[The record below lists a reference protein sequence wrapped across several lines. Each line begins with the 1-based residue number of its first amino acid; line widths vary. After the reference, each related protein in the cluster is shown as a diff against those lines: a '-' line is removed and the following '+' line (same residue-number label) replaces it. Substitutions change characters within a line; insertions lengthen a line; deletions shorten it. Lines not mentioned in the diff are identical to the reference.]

1 MSRREPTGRKGASA
15 PGALPSPAAVAR
27 ETRSRRRKELTH
39 LGGPHATLVR
49 TQWAAGEEEA
59 GRIKDCWD
67 NQEAPALSTC
77 SNANIFRRINAIL
90 DNSLDFSRVC
100 TTPINRGIH
109 DHLPDFQDS
118 EETVTSRMLFPT
130 SAQDSSRGLPDA
142 NDLCLGLQSLS
153 LTGWDRPWSTQDS
166 DSSAQSSTHSVLS
179 MLHNPLGNVLGKPPL
194 SFLPLD
200 PLGSDLVDKFPAP
213 SVRGSRLDTR
223 PILDS
228 RSSSPSD
235 SDTSGFSSGSDHL
248 SDLISSLRISPPLPF
263 LSLTGGGARD
273 PLKMGVGSRMDQE
286 QAALA
291 AVSPSPT
298 SASKRW
304 PGASVWPSWDLLEAP
319 KDPFSIE
326 REARLHRQAAAVNE
340 ATCTWSGQLPPRNY
354 KNPIYSCKVFL
365 GGVPWDITEAGLINT
380 FRVFGSLSVEW
391 PGKDGKHPRCPPKG
405 NMPKGYV
412 YLVFELEKSVRA
424 LLQACSH
431 DPLSPDGLSEYYFKM
446 SSRRMRCKEV
456 QVIPWVLADSNFVR
470 SPSQRLDPSRTVFVG
485 ALHGMLNAE
494 ALAAILNDLFGGVVY
509 AGIDTDKHKYPIGSG
524 RVTFNNQRSY
534 LKAVSAAFVEIKTTK
549 FTKKVQIDPYLEDS
563 LCHICSSQPG
573 PFFCRDQVCFKYFC
587 RSCWH
592 WRHSME
598 GLRHHS
604 PLMRNQKN
612 RDAS

>member
-1 MSRREPTGRKGASA
+1 
-15 PGALPSPAAVAR
+15 
-27 ETRSRRRKELTH
+27 
-39 LGGPHATLVR
+39 
-49 TQWAAGEEEA
+49 
-59 GRIKDCWD
+59 
-67 NQEAPALSTC
+67 
-77 SNANIFRRINAIL
+77 
-90 DNSLDFSRVC
+90 
-100 TTPINRGIH
+100 
-109 DHLPDFQDS
+109 
-118 EETVTSRMLFPT
+118 MLFPT
-130 SAQDSSRGLPDA
+130 SAQDSPRGLPDA

-153 LTGWDRPWSTQDS
+153 LAGWDRPWSTQDS
-166 DSSAQSSTHSVLS
+166 DSSAQSSAQSVLS
-179 MLHNPLGNVLGKPPL
+179 MLHNPLGNVLGKSPL
-194 SFLPLD
+194 GFLPLD
-200 PLGSDLVDKFPAP
+200 PLGADVVDKFPAP
-213 SVRGSRLDTR
+213 SVRSSRLDTR

-263 LSLTGGGARD
+263 LSLTGGGPRES
-273 PLKMGVGSRMDQE
+273 LKMGVGSRMDQE

-291 AVSPSPT
+291 AVTPSPT

-380 FRVFGSLSVEW
+380 FRVFGALSVEW

-405 NMPKGYV
+405 YV
-412 YLVFELEKSVRA
+412 YLVFEQEKSVRA

-446 SSRRMRCKEV
+446 ASRRMRCKEV

-573 PFFCRDQVCFKYFC
+573 PFFCRDQGRVRTKTVKKAARVIIEKYYTRLGNDFHTNKRVCEEIAIIPSKKLRNKIAGYVTHLMKRIQRGPVRGISIKLQEEERERRDNYVPEVSALDQEIIEVDPDTKEMLKLLDFGSLSNLQVTQPTVGMNFKTP
-587 RSCWH
+587 R
-592 WRHSME
+592 
-598 GLRHHS
+598 G
-604 PLMRNQKN
+604 
-612 RDAS
+612 AV

>member
-1 MSRREPTGRKGASA
+1 
-15 PGALPSPAAVAR
+15 
-27 ETRSRRRKELTH
+27 
-39 LGGPHATLVR
+39 
-49 TQWAAGEEEA
+49 
-59 GRIKDCWD
+59 
-67 NQEAPALSTC
+67 
-77 SNANIFRRINAIL
+77 
-90 DNSLDFSRVC
+90 
-100 TTPINRGIH
+100 
-109 DHLPDFQDS
+109 
-118 EETVTSRMLFPT
+118 
-130 SAQDSSRGLPDA
+130 
-142 NDLCLGLQSLS
+142 
-153 LTGWDRPWSTQDS
+153 
-166 DSSAQSSTHSVLS
+166 
-179 MLHNPLGNVLGKPPL
+179 
-194 SFLPLD
+194 
-200 PLGSDLVDKFPAP
+200 
-213 SVRGSRLDTR
+213 
-223 PILDS
+223 
-228 RSSSPSD
+228 
-235 SDTSGFSSGSDHL
+235 
-248 SDLISSLRISPPLPF
+248 
-263 LSLTGGGARD
+263 
-273 PLKMGVGSRMDQE
+273 MGVGSRMDQE

-291 AVSPSPT
+291 AVTPSPT

-365 GGVPWDITEAGLINT
+365 GGVPWDITEAGLVNT

-549 FTKKVQIDPYLEDS
+549 FTKKVQVIPWVLADSNFVRSPSQRLDPSRTVFVGALHGMLNAEALAAILNDLFGGVVYAGIDTDKHKYPIGSGRVTFNNQRSYLKAVSAAFVEIKTTKFTKKVQIDPYLEDS

-612 RDAS
+612 RDSS